1 MPTYKANEPK
11 QAAIYFVE
19 PGTYEVEIVK
29 AVEKTSQAGNP
40 TIKLDVAVLLEGGTT
55 GPTMWEHLTFTAKAG
70 WKVDQVLSSIGRAV
84 IPGEDVSVEAE
95 DLIGEKGVCLLGVE
109 AGQTNPEHQF
119 NCIERW
125 LFGDEKAKWLGNRLA
140 EMIHRA
146 AKTDKHIVAKSNGF
160 VAQPADETDDIPF

>member
-1 MPTYKANEPK
+1 MPTYTANEPK

-19 PGTYEVEIVK
+19 PGTYEVEIIK

-84 IPGEDVSVEAE
+84 IPGEDVNVEAE
-95 DLIGEKGVCLLGVE
+95 DLIGEKGVCVIGIE

-119 NCIERW
+119 NCVERW
-125 LFGDEKAKWLGNRLA
+125 LFGDEKAKWLGNRRKPATQQDAYLKA
-140 EMIHRA
+140 L
-146 AKTDKHIVAKSNGF
+146 NGGR